1 MVSIDLCAVAV
12 MPPDHFSTSC
22 ESGNDVRTDRRRCWL
37 PTHANGP
44 TLSLRDTLHS
54 VSHGTIS
61 WARKLDAGIWPHT
74 PDRHELANCPRHEVS
89 VVGGQHVGQGH
100 LDWLSLS
107 LMHRDHETKVEVGV
121 KLIVHRDHVSS
132 SVSDEG
138 LVWLVWLVWLFWPRR
153 CREVVSYSH
162 RSFQCQCQDNR
173 PRPYGLWII
182 RIVAK

>member
-1 MVSIDLCAVAV
+1 

-22 ESGNDVRTDRRRCWL
+22 ESGNDVRTDRLRCWL

-54 VSHGTIS
+54 VSHGTMS
-61 WARKLDAGIWPHT
+61 LARKLDAGIWPHT
-74 PDRHELANCPRHEVS
+74 PGRHELANCPRHEVS
-89 VVGGQHVGQGH
+89 VAGGQHVGQGH

-121 KLIVHRDHVSS
+121 QLTVHRDRVSF
-132 SVSDEG
+132 SVSDDG
-138 LVWLVWLVWLFWPRR
+138 LVWLVWLVWLFWLVWPRQ
-153 CREVVSYSH
+153 CQEVVRYFH

-182 RIVAK
+182 RFLAK